1 MNRPLILVVLL
12 AVLCGGCSKPR
23 IDASTDDS
31 LEQSL
36 DRVRASLPESR
47 RPAFDASLSTIS
59 TILESIIDFRAV
71 DVGVASMQAAFKQ
84 ALNGKTGD
92 EVIAYADDLKNG
104 RQRPALAASDGPG
117 AGGDSQ
123 RPPFVMGDNPNT
135 SGNSFWH
142 GVSAQFGEPEL
153 RRLYSQL
160 NGTDVKSTLHN
171 YICPDP
177 LPAFTITVVL
187 WYEGPYQERGVRMQM
202 TPPLYKEDG
211 RLENGIG
218 YLFEQAVKTLDKGPP
233 IDYGY
238 RRPLDGAPITPTSFE
253 AYQEPEK
260 GDCGPRGLSTP

>member
-1 MNRPLILVVLL
+1 MNRPLILVMLL

-23 IDASTDDS
+23 IDASTDDN

-47 RPAFDASLSTIS
+47 RPTFDASLSTIS
-59 TILESIIDFRAV
+59 TILESVIDFRAV

-104 RQRPALAASDGPG
+104 RQHPALAAGDDPG
-117 AGGDSQ
+117 VGGDGQ

-160 NGTDVKSTLHN
+160 NGPAVKSRLQS
-171 YICPDP
+171 YVCQEP
-177 LPAFTITVVL
+177 LPAFTVTVVL
-187 WYEGPYQERGVRMQM
+187 WYEGPYQERGVRLQM

-238 RRPLDGAPITPTSFE
+238 RRPLDGTPITPTHSD

-260 GDCGPRGLSTP
+260 RDCGTPGRSMP